1 MAVAQILLLL
11 FVVALGCCLCYCV
24 QSHFFQGDDSE
35 IEASPDWLTFFHCI
49 REDCGSSCIINL
61 QKFNTSLCQYG
72 IAYSSCIINLQHIL
86 LSILD
91 CIWQTLQLRRR
102 WNLDCRGRQMDEEDI
117 CEVVSSPRCRL
128 LCIILF
134 CWPWFISGSLCGQS
148 SVGMFKLRWIYI
160 AFSI

>member
-61 QKFNTSLCQYG
+61 QKVQYIPLSIWDCIQQLYNKSSTHPSVNIGLHMANLAAEKEMKSWLRRQAHGWRGYLWSGFFSSLQVIMHYT
-72 IAYSSCIINLQHIL
+72 IL
-86 LSILD
+86 LALIYFREPV
-91 CIWQTLQLRRR
+91 WT
-102 WNLDCRGRQMDEEDI
+102 
-117 CEVVSSPRCRL
+117 VK
-128 LCIILF
+128 
-134 CWPWFISGSLCGQS
+134 CGY
-148 SVGMFKLRWIYI
+148 V
-160 AFSI
+160 